1 MLGSEV
7 WHASKYVIY
16 TFLAASPLVPV
27 LLLATG
33 IRLESTER
41 VLIVRL
47 VALATPARISRQM
60 RQFILGSW
68 RWLNWSSILI
78 ETACVCSLVI
88 LSSPRHTCIILPIRV
103 QWVRASIH
111 YLLVIV
117 VVVLIAT
124 SEVERVLYLLW
135 PLPAELFIARLGVV
149 LQVLVQAL
157 ATTSRPV
164 VIVTL
169 VAIAVVVVGRRPVII
184 VVLIVLLWFIAVATF
199 LWIVSTTVVGVRLRL
214 LRFIVNGFLLFCG

>member
-1 MLGSEV
+1 
-7 WHASKYVIY
+7 
-16 TFLAASPLVPV
+16 
-27 LLLATG
+27 
-33 IRLESTER
+33 
-41 VLIVRL
+41 
-47 VALATPARISRQM
+47 M

-68 RWLNWSSILI
+68 SWLNWSSILI

-88 LSSPRHTCIILPIRV
+88 LSSPRHTCIILPISV
-103 QWVRASIH
+103 QWVRACIH
-111 YLLVIV
+111 YLLVIVV

-169 VAIAVVVVGRRPVII
+169 VAIAVVVVGCRPVIS

-199 LWIVSTTVVGVRLRL
+199 LRIVSTTVIGVWLRL